1 MWCFWDKS
9 RESNSSAAAVT
20 ARSMFFIEKGYLY
33 HVYSFTLSTIHL
45 SQRRVTMDV
54 SVAAQSAQGKVV
66 GVIIPP
72 PEIRAVVDKTAQF
85 VAKHGK
91 SFEQK
96 ILNSSEGKT
105 AKFNFMK
112 ELDPYHAYYEMK
124 IRCVVSRLTPSVL
137 GCPNLRLLLL
147 LLFLPVEISK
157 MQLPLAKIPL
167 PLTLNLLLLLCPSPL

>member
-1 MWCFWDKS
+1 
-9 RESNSSAAAVT
+9 
-20 ARSMFFIEKGYLY
+20 
-33 HVYSFTLSTIHL
+33 
-45 SQRRVTMDV
+45 MDV
-54 SVAAQSAQGKVV
+54 SVAAQSAQGKGV

-124 IRCVVSRLTPSVL
+124 IRCVV
-137 GCPNLRLLLL
+137 
-147 LLFLPVEISK
+147 
-157 MQLPLAKIPL
+157 
-167 PLTLNLLLLLCPSPL
+167 